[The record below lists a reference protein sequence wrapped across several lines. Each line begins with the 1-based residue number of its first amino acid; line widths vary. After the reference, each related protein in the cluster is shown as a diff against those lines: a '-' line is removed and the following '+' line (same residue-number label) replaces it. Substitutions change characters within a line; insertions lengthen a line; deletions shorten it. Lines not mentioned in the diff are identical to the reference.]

1 MSRSDNIAASVLK
14 VLNREMAND
23 TDHET
28 GTEDTPLPPAIVFH
42 GLAHAEAAL
51 VAAGELGVPVTLISA
66 PSAAGYAGP
75 GWFRS
80 VVEQAC
86 AAHPGVEAMAVLDCG
101 AFSGLALAALR
112 DGVAVI
118 RFSGDTGDK
127 IADIAEQLG
136 AQVITV
142 RPEALDLA
150 GVERRGWDRV
160 RACREWLEK
169 HRND

>member
-14 VLNREMAND
+14 VLNLAMAND
-23 TDHET
+23 TELET

-42 GLAHAEAAL
+42 SLAQAEAAL
-51 VAAGELGVPVTLISA
+51 AVAGELGVPVTLLSA

-80 VVEQAC
+80 VVAQAR
-86 AAHPGVEAMAVLDCG
+86 AAHPDVEVTAVLDCG
-101 AFSGLALAALR
+101 EFSGLALAALR

-118 RFSGDTGDK
+118 RFSGDTADK
-127 IADIAEQLG
+127 IADIAGQCG
-136 AQVITV
+136 ARVIAT

-150 GVERRGWDRV
+150 RIERRGWDMV
-160 RACREWLEK
+160 GACREWLEK

>member
-1 MSRSDNIAASVLK
+1 
-14 VLNREMAND
+14 MAND

-28 GTEDTPLPPAIVFH
+28 KTEDTPLPPAIVFH
-42 GLAHAEAAL
+42 SLAQAEAAL
-51 VAAGELGVPVTLISA
+51 SAGRELGVAVTLISA

-86 AAHPGVEAMAVLDCG
+86 AAHPDVDVAAVLDCG
-101 AFSGLALAALR
+101 EFSGLALAALR

-118 RFSGDTGDK
+118 RFSGDTADK
-127 IADIAEQLG
+127 IADIAGQLG
-136 AQVITV
+136 ARVIAG

-150 GVERRGWDRV
+150 GIERRGWDMV
-160 RACREWLEK
+160 RACRKWLEK
-169 HRND
+169 HRNDR

>member
-1 MSRSDNIAASVLK
+1 MESN
-14 VLNREMAND
+14 
-23 TDHET
+23 TDHT
-28 GTEDTPLPPAIVFH
+28 TRTENAPLPPAIVFH
-42 GLAHAEAAL
+42 GLAQAEAAL

-86 AAHPGVEAMAVLDCG
+86 AAHPGVKVTAVLDCG
-101 AFSGLALAALR
+101 EFSGLALASLR

-127 IADIAEQLG
+127 IADIAGQLG
-136 AQVITV
+136 ARVITA

-150 GVERRGWDRV
+150 GIERRGWDMV

-169 HRND
+169 HRHD

>member
-1 MSRSDNIAASVLK
+1 MSKSDNIAATILTVP
-14 VLNREMAND
+14 NRDMASQS
-23 TDHET
+23 DHT
-28 GTEDTPLPPAIVFH
+28 TTTEGTPLPPAIVFH
-42 GLAHAEAAL
+42 GLAQAEAAL

-86 AAHPGVEAMAVLDCG
+86 AAHPNVEVTAVLDCG
-101 AFSGLALAALR
+101 EFSGLALASLR

-127 IADIAEQLG
+127 IADIAGQLG
-136 AQVITV
+136 ARVITA

-150 GVERRGWDRV
+150 GIERRVRDMV

-169 HRND
+169 HRHD